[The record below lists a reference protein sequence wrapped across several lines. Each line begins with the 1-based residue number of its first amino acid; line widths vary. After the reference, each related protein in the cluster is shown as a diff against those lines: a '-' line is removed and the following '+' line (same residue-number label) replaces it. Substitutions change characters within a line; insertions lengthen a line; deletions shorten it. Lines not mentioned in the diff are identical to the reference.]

1 MPRPEDIQGKSAAEV
16 RTWWLGLAGSQQQAF
31 LEDHPGVAGNANGI
45 PFDVR
50 TEANRTNAQYRI
62 EWLNEN
68 DIAVHRGANRH
79 L

>member
-16 RTWWLGLAGSQQQAF
+16 RTWWLGLAGSQQHF